1 MRIAFKFL
9 FWVLKVF
16 LKILIL
22 LIIVIALAGWW
33 GLKKVNIKEPKL
45 FGVTYSARNA
55 EDFGMSRK
63 GVFTEI
69 LDDLK
74 VRHIRLPVY
83 WTEVEKENN
92 QYDFSEIDWQLREA
106 EKREAE
112 IILAVGRKLPRWPE
126 CFVPKWVSAKKDR
139 NFEEAE
145 LFEYIETTVQRYKNS
160 PALKIWQVENEP
172 FLPFGRECSLFGD
185 KVLEKE
191 IAIVKKIDGAHPVLI
206 TDSGE
211 LSFWVRAAKRSD
223 IFGTTMYREIW
234 NEYLGFFTYPLP
246 SQFFRVKLALTEL
259 IAGKRPAIVS
269 ELQAEPW
276 QKEQSYELSP
286 EDTLSVFYLNQF
298 KDHII
303 YAKNSGFDEFYL
315 WGVEWWYWLK
325 INGHPEI
332 WNEAKKLF

>member
-1 MRIAFKFL
+1 MRRAFKFL
-9 FWVLKVF
+9 FWALKVF

-33 GLKKVNIKEPKL
+33 GLKKVGVKEPKL

-55 EDFGMSRK
+55 EDFGMSRTS
-63 GVFTEI
+63 VFTEI
-69 LDDLK
+69 L
-74 VRHIRLPVY
+74 
-83 WTEVEKENN
+83 
-92 QYDFSEIDWQLREA
+92 YDFSEIDWQLREA
-106 EKREAE
+106 EKRGAE

-126 CFVPKWVSAKKDR
+126 CFVPEWVSAKKDR
-139 NFEEAE
+139 NFEETE
-145 LFEYIETTVQRYKNS
+145 LFDYIETTVERYKNN

-185 KVLEKE
+185 KVLERE

-246 SQFFRVKLALTEL
+246 PQFFRAKLALTEL
-259 IAGKRPAIVS
+259 FAGKRPAIVS

-276 QKEQSYELSP
+276 QKKQSYELSP
-286 EDTLSVFYLNQF
+286 EDTLSVFDLNQF

-332 WNEAKKLF
+332 WNEAKNLF

>member
-1 MRIAFKFL
+1 M
-9 FWVLKVF
+9 
-16 LKILIL
+16 
-22 LIIVIALAGWW
+22 
-33 GLKKVNIKEPKL
+33 
-45 FGVTYSARNA
+45 
-55 EDFGMSRK
+55 
-63 GVFTEI
+63 
-69 LDDLK
+69 
-74 VRHIRLPVY
+74 
-83 WTEVEKENN
+83 
-92 QYDFSEIDWQLREA
+92 
-106 EKREAE
+106 
-112 IILAVGRKLPRWPE
+112 
-126 CFVPKWVSAKKDR
+126 
-139 NFEEAE
+139 
-145 LFEYIETTVQRYKNS
+145 
-160 PALKIWQVENEP
+160 
-172 FLPFGRECSLFGD
+172 
-185 KVLEKE
+185 EKE

-246 SQFFRVKLALTEL
+246 PQFFRAKLALTEL
-259 IAGKRPAIVS
+259 FAGKRPAIVS

-276 QKEQSYELSP
+276 QKKQSYELSP
-286 EDTLSVFYLNQF
+286 EDTLSVFDLNQF